1 LSDLA
6 AATKLNL
13 DRAQLEKLN
22 RASRPEVAAPQ

>member
-6 AATKLNL
+6 AATKLKL